1 MAGSHQESPTSREL
15 SPSHTGTSVPEQHAS
30 ALPSAART
38 GTRRA
43 VTVPRPARSD
53 RPSRTAP
60 APLSTPERLAA
71 LNITETDCRQCGTV
85 IAGLNGRYACP
96 LCGWAN
102 AWSDGDE

>member
-15 SPSHTGTSVPEQHAS
+15 SPSHTGASVPEQHS
-30 ALPSAART
+30 PALPSAARA
-38 GTRRA
+38 GAHRA
-43 VTVPRPARSD
+43 VTVPRPARS
-53 RPSRTAP
+53 SRTAP
-60 APLSTPERLAA
+60 ASLSTPERLAA